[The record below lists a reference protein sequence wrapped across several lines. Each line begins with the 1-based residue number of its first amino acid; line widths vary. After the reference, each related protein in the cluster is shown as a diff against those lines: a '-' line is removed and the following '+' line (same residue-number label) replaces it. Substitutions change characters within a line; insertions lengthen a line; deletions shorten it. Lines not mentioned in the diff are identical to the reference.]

1 MGWESK
7 IFSLKKLDWDSNPSA
22 KCRIEQD
29 REIMLEMD
37 ISDQIML
44 VLLRPGIVNESKS
57 GSRTVCK
64 IEAEVQDDPVLVTPQ
79 KLLKFNRN
87 LHDILILF

>member
-1 MGWESK
+1 MGIEHCQSQ
-7 IFSLKKLDWDSNPSA
+7 KLDWDLNPRA
-22 KCRIEQD
+22 KRRIEQD